1 MYKEQNPRKPIQVV
15 QVYTKNTTER
25 LFSSRWDFDK
35 DFFFPSKE
43 HKNNFTRRQRVV
55 FFGYTCT
62 AWYLACFSWFYSLHN
77 HQPYW
82 KAPVRAAIW
91 AT

>member
-35 DFFFPSKE
+35 DFFFFLP
-43 HKNNFTRRQRVV
+43 KNTKIILQEDRQ
-55 FFGYTCT
+55 
-62 AWYLACFSWFYSLHN
+62 
-77 HQPYW
+77 
-82 KAPVRAAIW
+82 
-91 AT
+91 